1 MESSILFILIQHC
14 EGILKSKKFENV
26 EYMQAL
32 HAFVRAAKVLIKF
45 W

>member
-1 MESSILFILIQHC
+1 MEASILNLLIEHC
-14 EGILKSKKFENV
+14 EGILKSKNFGNV

-32 HAFVRAAKVLIKF
+32 HAFVRAAKVLVKF